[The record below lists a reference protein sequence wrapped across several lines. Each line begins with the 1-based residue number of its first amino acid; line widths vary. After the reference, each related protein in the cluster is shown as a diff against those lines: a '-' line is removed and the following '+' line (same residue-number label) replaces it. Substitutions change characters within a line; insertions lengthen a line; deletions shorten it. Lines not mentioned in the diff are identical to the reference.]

1 MNSTDPPAALRQKKG
16 TRLALSKEG
25 MPPKGKAK
33 PKPKARPQRTIYD
46 DLPKD
51 LRATAKDMDRLQ
63 AIRGGEKVIHA
74 LNGINFALRKLSDCT

>member
-1 MNSTDPPAALRQKKG
+1 MAKP
-16 TRLALSKEG
+16 
-25 MPPKGKAK
+25 KAK
-33 PKPKARPQRTIYD
+33 PHRTIYD

-74 LNGINFALRKLSDCT
+74 LNGITHALRKLSGYT